1 MIFEWSDEYG
11 GVGWRSLTTLAA
23 LTAVV
28 FGSTAA
34 WAARGSAPTAA
45 LQVGLVNHG
54 MYAGPVD
61 GLDGSSTRDAVRMFQ
76 RQNGLVADAVAGP
89 ETRAAFGR
97 WGRFELGARA
107 IQLRDSGWD
116 VAELQFELAWHGFP
130 SGFFNGVFG
139 AHLLGALER
148 FQESERLSPDGVAGP
163 ATIDALRSPLPTC
176 PIRLAW
182 PVRAAVRSPFGPR
195 GFGFHSGVDLAAP
208 FGTEVTAAQEGYV
221 SWASFMP
228 GGWGNL
234 VVVTGRAGVQTLYAH
249 LSEIDVGLGRRVSV
263 GTRLGLV
270 GATGD
275 ASGPHLHFEMRVRG
289 AAVDPLPALDR

>member
-1 MIFEWSDEYG
+1 MAGTRPGRPDRRRMMFEWFDEYG

-61 GLDGSSTRDAVRMFQ
+61 GLDGSNTRDALRMFQ
-76 RQNGLVADAVAGP
+76 RQNGLVADGVVGP
-89 ETRAAFGR
+89 QTRAAFGR

-130 SGFFNGVFG
+130 SGFFNGVLG
-139 AHLLGALER
+139 VILLGALER

-163 ATIDALRSPLPTC
+163 VTIDALRSPLPIC

-182 PVRAAVRSPFGPR
+182 PVRAAISSPFGPR
-195 GFGFHSGVDLAAP
+195 GFGFQV
-208 FGTEVTAAQEGYV
+208 
-221 SWASFMP
+221 
-228 GGWGNL
+228 
-234 VVVTGRAGVQTLYAH
+234 R
-249 LSEIDVGLGRRVSV
+249 VG
-263 GTRLGLV
+263 
-270 GATGD
+270 
-275 ASGPHLHFEMRVRG
+275 G
-289 AAVDPLPALDR
+289 AAVDPLPALDP